1 MDKGMQIALLTLLI
15 TVSSIV
21 FSVPS
26 INYSVLSQDVAC
38 GRTYTLYPGLFSI
51 YILIP
56 LLLMSF
62 LMLNEGLLR
71 YITIF
76 LIFMWPM
83 IVVLNFL
90 LFGYVIGDQPR
101 LEFALGSLLAGG
113 QITFEEASKASGYF
127 NWPST
132 WIWEGIFSSTLGI
145 TSFEAPVFLMVVTY
159 LLLGLGILIV
169 SRRVSP
175 TIAPEITMTSVL
187 AYAIINPYKILHLCP
202 QIYALTLFTLSL
214 SVLLKT
220 RLTRADLVVLF
231 TFSAA
236 IITAHPPASLVVA
249 GVMVSTIFYVSAKR
263 IRESRNLIALA
274 VSVVVFFVLW
284 NLNYEN
290 LVRSALNELFGRLTL
305 QSGRPVLQS
314 LPPVAR
320 APVYKVDIFFRLMA
334 VYRYTCILL
343 LALIGLLSAILL
355 LSSKTLLKI
364 RVLAVVTG
372 VLVGSL
378 ALNFIPGSFFHR
390 LMYFAST
397 IIVTMTPISVT
408 GVPRVLK
415 IPRMRKILHLQKQSK
430 SLLFLFLLLS
440 PFLSHLAL
448 LEFLTNNNPV
458 ATITSPY
465 ECTTSIFLARY
476 CSFNYDISAPSG
488 ALKFYFYILN
498 FNGIVNSIHLHLT
511 SGAVARTRML
521 PSDYLSAEKF
531 AKAVYGGRVFV
542 ASPREKFVLYLNT
555 LFHDFQ
561 QLDLYINCNYCKIYD
576 NGLFRTFTHA
586 F

>member
-15 TVSSIV
+15 TVSSII
-21 FSVPS
+21 FSLPS
-26 INYSVLSQDVAC
+26 INYFVLSQDVAC

-101 LEFALGSLLAGG
+101 LEFALGSLLVGG
-113 QITFEEASKASGYF
+113 QITFEEASKVSGYF

-132 WIWEGIFSSTLGI
+132 WIWEGIFSNTLGI
-145 TSFEAPVFLMVVTY
+145 TSFEAPVFLMVMTY
-159 LLLGLGILIV
+159 LLLGLGILAT
-169 SRRVSP
+169 SRRISP
-175 TIAPEITMTSVL
+175 TIAPEITMISVL
-187 AYAIINPYKILHLCP
+187 AYAVINPYKILHLCP

-214 SVLLKT
+214 SVLLKM
-220 RLTRADLVVLF
+220 RLTRADLIILFVL
-231 TFSAA
+231 SAA
-236 IITAHPPASLVVA
+236 IITAHPLTSLVVA
-249 GVMVSTIFYVSAKR
+249 GVMVSIVFYALAKR

-274 VSVVVFFVLW
+274 VSVVIFLVLW

-290 LVRSALNELFGRLTL
+290 LLRSVLDKLF
-305 QSGRPVLQS
+305 SRPTLQS
-314 LPPVAR
+314 LPPVAG
-320 APVYKVDIFFRLMA
+320 APVYRVDIFFRLMI
-334 VYRYTCILL
+334 VHRYTCTLL
-343 LALIGLLSAILL
+343 LALIGLLSVILL
-355 LSSKTLLKI
+355 LSNRTLLKI
-364 RVLAVVTG
+364 RVLAVITG
-372 VLVGSL
+372 ALVGSL

-390 LMYFAST
+390 LLYFAST
-397 IIVTMTPISVT
+397 IIVMMTPISVA
-408 GVPRVLK
+408 GIPRVLK
-415 IPRMRKILHLQKQSK
+415 ILHMRKILHLQKQFK

-465 ECTTSIFLARY
+465 ECATYMFLAKY
-476 CSFNYDISAPSG
+476 CGFKYDVSAPSG
-488 ALKFYFYILN
+488 ALGFYFYVLN
-498 FNGIVNSIHLHLT
+498 FNRTVDSIHLHLT
-511 SGAVARTRML
+511 SSAAARATVL
-521 PSDYLSAEKF
+521 PSDYPSAEKF
-531 AKAVYGGRVFV
+531 VKAVYGGRVFV
-542 ASPREKFVLYLNT
+542 MSPREKFVLYLNT

-561 QLDLYINCNYCKIYD
+561 QLDLYINCNYCRIYD